1 MYARTFFS
9 LSYLEW
15 HNDRVAL
22 CVVFQDRIGFWQCW
36 VLWREENR
44 KPGETALEK
53 DENQQQTLSDFVVTS
68 IPNSNLLRC
77 MSKHTKCQVNEK
89 VFNWT
94 RFTRFSSV
102 TAFLDPSS
110 PGDGGWSEWG
120 EWTQCNKWCG
130 TGEQVRER
138 TCTNPPPE
146 NGGKDCE
153 GPHEE
158 SKSCKLID
166 CRKWKRKLVIWCIV
180 FFIPAL
186 RRLRAHHVIS

>member
-1 MYARTFFS
+1 MYAETYEMSSKWKSIWVDSHHSKLLKWQFCYSSFVL
-9 LSYLEW
+9 LSFY
-15 HNDRVAL
+15 
-22 CVVFQDRIGFWQCW
+22 
-36 VLWREENR
+36 
-44 KPGETALEK
+44 
-53 DENQQQTLSDFVVTS
+53 
-68 IPNSNLLRC
+68 
-77 MSKHTKCQVNEK
+77 
-89 VFNWT
+89 WT

-146 NGGKDCE
+146 NGGKNCE

-166 CRKWKRKLVIWCIV
+166 CRKWKRKLLIWCIV
-180 FFIPAL
+180 SIIPAL
-186 RRLRAHHVIS
+186 RRLRAQHVIS